1 MLIRALFCVRKFP
14 RACTN
19 EGNKLKSCF
28 VTRTN
33 YSTDPSIL
41 PTTCPGLN
49 YKKTG
54 DEVPLKP
61 DSEYPDWLW
70 SLGGPKKAIQEMSF
84 ETDGKTYTRRLRKMK
99 LRENNMIR
107 KQRRF

>member
-1 MLIRALFCVRKFP
+1 MLTRALFCVRKFSRP
-14 RACTN
+14 CTN
-19 EGNKLKSCF
+19 ETNKLKSCF
-28 VTRTN
+28 ATRTN
-33 YSTDPSIL
+33 YSTDPSTL

-54 DEVPLKP
+54 DEVVLKP
-61 DSEYPDWLW
+61 DLEYPDWLW
-70 SLGGPKKAIQEMSF
+70 SLGGPKKDIKEMSF